1 VAPKRRNAQSLLL
14 SEHMSGWI
22 AEGDLGPEEAETR
35 GRGAGT
41 IIEHDLT
48 IVWEDGRA
56 LLSKPSVFAG
66 VQGTVIAPILSRE
79 RLQAAG
85 TFQLLVHDP
94 SRVETRHMKYD
105 LVLVDVTGQHRYRL
119 FGEKTIAGTG
129 AYRPWHSATT
139 LPFHV
144 TRILPGDAAPREE
157 TVSEASGVLH
167 LSIGDLV
174 RMLTSVDAE
183 GGALWNKWVL
193 VARFTLMFARS
204 LLRVYGGPFDEF
216 EAYPGA
222 PADPVVALGSSA
234 PESRTTGPSEPS
246 STLPE
251 PTAFCCGGSREAPSW
266 QPISPRSKV
275 PPDAWLKLT
284 RYAHPPVDGE
294 TPKQMIMAHAFAM
307 SSQCFDHIKGATLQN
322 NLATTLYEEGYDVWL
337 FDYEA
342 SIDLPSS
349 GRQFTLDD
357 VARYDWP
364 TGVEKVLKESD
375 SEQVDVFAHC
385 IGSASFLMAMLGGH
399 LDGKVRAAVCS
410 QAGIFLQTSLLCL
423 VRSYIPF
430 GSLLQKLDIKLLQPP
445 TSPTPSHFIADL
457 LLRLIPVPR
466 GERCELAICRW
477 LNAIYAMSYRHAQ
490 LDDATHE
497 ALHVL
502 IRRGNLE
509 ALDHVNRIL
518 RLGQLVDSNGRDV
531 YVNESGAHHLASV
544 SFLFLQGDDNYLFK
558 PPGSF
563 KTREWLERH
572 NPGGIYRRVVLEG
585 YAHLDVILGRTAD
598 VDVFP
603 TILEFLSGPEG
614 QSTDYPNTDGSSRS
628 RRERRPR
635 NSSSTL
641 RPTLP

>member
-1 VAPKRRNAQSLLL
+1 VARKRRRAQTLLL

-22 AEGDLGPEEAETR
+22 AKGDLDPEEAEAR

-48 IVWEDGRA
+48 IVWEDGHA
-56 LLSKPSVFAG
+56 LLSKPSVYAG

-79 RLQAAG
+79 RLQASG
-85 TFQLLVHDP
+85 TFQLLVHDS

-105 LVLVDVTGQHRYRL
+105 LVLVDVTGQNRYRL
-119 FGEKTIAGTG
+119 FGKKTISGTG
-129 AYRPWHSATT
+129 VYRPWQSATT
-139 LPFHV
+139 LPFNV
-144 TRILPGDAAPREE
+144 ARIPTGDDGPRMD

-174 RMLTSVDAE
+174 RMLMSVDVEE
-183 GGALWNKWVL
+183 GARWKKWVL
-193 VARFTLMFARS
+193 IARFTLLFARS
-204 LLRVYGGPFDEF
+204 LLNVYGGPLDEF

-222 PADPVVALGSSA
+222 PTDSVASLGLSDPENA
-234 PESRTTGPSEPS
+234 TTDPSKRSPM
-246 STLPE
+246 LPE
-251 PTAFCCGGSREAPSW
+251 PTTFCCGGAREAPSW
-266 QPISPRSKV
+266 QPMSPRAKV
-275 PPDAWLKLT
+275 GPDAWLKLT
-284 RYAHPPVDGE
+284 RYAHPPGDGE
-294 TPKQMIMAHAFAM
+294 RPKQIVMAHAFAM
-307 SSQCFDHIKGATLQN
+307 SSQCYNQIKGASLPK

-357 VARYDWP
+357 IARSDWP
-364 TGVEKVLKESD
+364 TGVDKVLEESG

-430 GSLLQKLDIKLLQPP
+430 GSLLQKLDVKLLQPP
-445 TSPTPSHFIADL
+445 TSPTPSHFITDL
-457 LLRLIPVPR
+457 LLRMVPVPR

-477 LNAIYAMSYRHAQ
+477 LNAVYAMSYRHAQ
-490 LDDATHE
+490 LDDPTHD

-518 RLGQLVDSNGRDV
+518 RVGRLVDSNGGDV
-531 YVNESGAHHLASV
+531 YVNESGAHHLANV
-544 SFLFLQGDDNYLFK
+544 RFLFLQGDDNYLFK

-563 KTREWLERH
+563 KTREWLEER
-572 NPGGIYRRVVLEG
+572 NPTGIYDRVVLEG

-603 TILEFLSGPEG
+603 RILEFLTG
-614 QSTDYPNTDGSSRS
+614 QEDLSTDYPNKDGSSRS

-635 NSSSTL
+635 NSPSAL

>member
-1 VAPKRRNAQSLLL
+1 VVRKRRRAQSLLL

-22 AEGDLGPEEAETR
+22 AEGDLDPEEAETR

-56 LLSKPSVFAG
+56 LLSKPSILAG

-79 RLQAAG
+79 RLQASG
-85 TFQLLVHDP
+85 TFQLLVYDP
-94 SRVETRHMKYD
+94 ARVETRHMKYD
-105 LVLVDVTGQHRYRL
+105 LVLVDVSGQNRYRL

-129 AYRPWHSATT
+129 VYRPWHSATT
-139 LPFHV
+139 LPFRV
-144 TRILPGDAAPREE
+144 TRIPPGVDAERAGP
-157 TVSEASGVLH
+157 VSEASGVLH

-174 RMLTSVDAE
+174 RMLISVDAE
-183 GGALWNKWVL
+183 GGALWKKWNL
-193 VARFTLMFARS
+193 VARFAWSFARS
-204 LLRVYGGPFDEF
+204 LLSVFGGPLEGF

-222 PADPVVALGSSA
+222 PADPVVALSVPD
-234 PESRTTGPSEPS
+234 PENGTTNPAERAT
-246 STLPE
+246 TLPE
-251 PTAFCCGGSREAPSW
+251 PTAFCCGGSRETPSW
-266 QPISPRSKV
+266 QAISPRAKV
-275 PPDAWLKLT
+275 PPDSWLKLT
-284 RYAHPPVDGE
+284 RYAHPPGDGE
-294 TPKQMIMAHAFAM
+294 RPKQMLMAHAFAM
-307 SSQCFDHIKGATLQN
+307 SSQCFDYIRGASLRK
-322 NLATTLYEEGYDVWL
+322 NLATTLYENGYDVWL

-349 GRQFTLDD
+349 GRQFTLDEI
-357 VARYDWP
+357 ARYDWP
-364 TGVEKVLKESD
+364 TGVEKVLKESNSD
-375 SEQVDVFAHC
+375 QVDVFAHC

-399 LDGKVRAAVCS
+399 LDGKVRAGVCS

-445 TSPTPSHFIADL
+445 TSATPSHFIADL

-490 LDDATHE
+490 LDDATHD

-518 RLGQLVDSNGRDV
+518 RLGRLVDSNGGDV
-531 YVNESGAHHLASV
+531 YVNESGARHLASV
-544 SFLFLQGDDNYLFK
+544 PFLFLQGDDNYLFK

-563 KTREWLERH
+563 KTREWLEKQ
-572 NPGGIYRRVVLEG
+572 NAGGIYRRVVLEG
-585 YAHLDVILGRTAD
+585 YAHLDVIMGRTAD

-603 TILEFLSGPEG
+603 TILEFLSGPEN
-614 QSTDYPNTDGSSRS
+614 QSTNHPNLDGSSRS
-628 RRERRPR
+628 RRDRRQR
-635 NSSSTL
+635 SSSSTL